1 MKNQSTKLFTVLLVA
16 GSLGAFAGCNKDT
29 STTETPAG
37 PVTTTT
43 NADGNHTAG
52 QYIDDTAI
60 TAKVKSALAG
70 DSAVKSSDISVTTNQ
85 GVVTL
90 AGTVDNSDQKSA
102 AGKDA
107 GNVAGVKDVT
117 NTLNTR

>member
-1 MKNQSTKLFTVLLVA
+1 MKNPSTKLLTLLLVA
-16 GSLGAFAGCNKDT
+16 GTLGAFAGCNKDT
-29 STTETPAG
+29 TTDTPAG
-37 PVTTTT
+37 TVTTG

-52 QYIDDTAI
+52 QFIDDTAI
-60 TAKVKSALAG
+60 TTKVKSALAG

-90 AGTVDNSDQKSA
+90 SGTVDNSDQKSA
-102 AGKDA
+102 AAKDA
-107 GNVAGVKDVT
+107 SNVAGVKDVT

>member
-1 MKNQSTKLFTVLLVA
+1 MKLYALLLAA
-16 GSLGAFAGCNKDT
+16 GTLGALAGCNKDN
-29 STTETPAG
+29 SPIDNPSG
-37 PVTTTT
+37 VTTTP

-60 TAKVKSALAG
+60 TTKVKAGLTG

-90 AGTVDNSDQKSA
+90 SGTVDTSDQKSA
-102 AGKDA
+102 AAKDA
-107 GNVAGVKDVT
+107 GAVAGVKDVT
-117 NTLNTR
+117 NTLTTR